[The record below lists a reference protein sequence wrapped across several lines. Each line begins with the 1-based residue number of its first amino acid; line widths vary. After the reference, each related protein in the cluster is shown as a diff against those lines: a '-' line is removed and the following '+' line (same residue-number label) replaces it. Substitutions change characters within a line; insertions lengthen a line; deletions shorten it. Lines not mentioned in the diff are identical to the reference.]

1 MEQFLKRRASDPR
14 FKLGTHVSA
23 HSTTAVSAWYRH
35 HAPVHVE
42 HFTFSAPKAASSDES
57 PKKKK
62 SRKLRRKPG
71 SEEFTESQKKEL
83 RERDTSDGSDSGGC
97 WSGYE
102 STGKPKGE
110 KDSCR
115 KKKKSAD

>member
-1 MEQFLKRRASDPR
+1 MESFFNRRAADPR
-14 FKLGTHVSA
+14 FRLGTSVAPRS
-23 HSTTAVSAWYRH
+23 STAVSAWYRH
-35 HAPVHVE
+35 HDTTTTQNY
-42 HFTFSAPKAASSDES
+42 TFAAKPAS
-57 PKKKK
+57 PEKTIKKK

-110 KDSCR
+110 KGSCR
-115 KKKKSAD
+115 KKS